1 MYIKN
6 ARLYLPHETV
16 TGDVMIKDG
25 KIEAILTSG
34 HMDTT
39 DDDVVIDAQGHA
51 LIPGFIDTHI
61 HGANGVDVMDPE
73 EDAILKMAEHLVTE
87 GTTAF
92 LATTMTESIDAI
104 ETALAHAGQTTTPE
118 KTAELL
124 GVHLEGPFV
133 NTVKKGAQP
142 EQHIIKPD
150 LDLFKR
156 WQALSHNKIKT
167 VTMAPEEDTT
177 GSFVKALR
185 ETGVNVSMGHTD
197 VTFEQAK
204 EATTLGVNQVTH
216 LCNQMNGIHHRD
228 VGLVGASFLLPAL
241 QLELIADGIH
251 VSQEMLQLIYN
262 NVGSDRLILITD
274 AMRAKGLEDGTY
286 TLGGQTVNVKDK
298 KATLADGTLAGS
310 VLPMIDGARRML
322 TLDGAT
328 LRDIIQMASI
338 NPARQLGVYDRK
350 GSIDV
355 GKDADLLIVTKD
367 LQLIKTITKGEI
379 AYEEDV

>member
-1 MYIKN
+1 
-6 ARLYLPHETV
+6 
-16 TGDVMIKDG
+16 MIKDG
-25 KIEAILTSG
+25 KIQAILTSG
-34 HMDTT
+34 HMDTRG
-39 DDDVVIDAQGHA
+39 DDVIDAQGHA

-61 HGANGVDVMDPE
+61 HGANGVDAMDPE
-73 EDAILKMAEHLVTE
+73 EDAILKMAKHLVTE

-92 LATTMTESIDAI
+92 LATTMTEHIDAI
-104 ETALAHAGQTTTPE
+104 ETALTHAAQTTTPE

-133 NTVKKGAQP
+133 NTLKKGAQP

-167 VTMAPEEDTT
+167 VTMAPEEDAT
-177 GSFVKALR
+177 GSFVKTLR

-197 VTFEQAK
+197 VSFEQAK
-204 EATTLGVNQVTH
+204 QATKLGVNQVTH

-228 VGLVGASFLLPAL
+228 VGLVGASFLLPTL

-286 TLGGQTVNVKDK
+286 TLGGQTVHVKDK

-322 TLDGAT
+322 TLDGTT
-328 LRDIIQMASI
+328 LRDIIQMASV

-350 GSIDV
+350 GSIEV
-355 GKDADLLIVTKD
+355 GKDADLLIVNKD
-367 LQLIKTITKGEI
+367 LQLIKTITKGHI
-379 AYEEDV
+379 AYEEDVL